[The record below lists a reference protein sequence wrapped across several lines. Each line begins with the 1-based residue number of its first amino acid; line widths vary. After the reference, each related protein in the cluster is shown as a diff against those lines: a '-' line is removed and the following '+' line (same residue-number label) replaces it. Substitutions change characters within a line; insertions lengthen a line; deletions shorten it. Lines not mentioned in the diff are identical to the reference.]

1 MGRLDWR
8 VAAGLALALAML
20 AISAAL
26 IPPYVRNLQYQSA
39 LAAIARRALESSLPE
54 AEIVAEVLREAER
67 RGLKIQPEQVRIR
80 RAHGRV
86 EITVLYDSMAA
97 VAALQRRPP
106 FPPQRK
112 SALDPGPHFTRLGG
126 ICENRD

>member
-20 AISAAL
+20 ALGAAL

-86 EITVLYDSMAA
+86 EITVLYDSM
-97 VAALQRRPP
+97 VRLPLYTVDLHFRPRGRAP
-106 FPPQRK
+106 
-112 SALDPGPHFTRLGG
+112 
-126 ICENRD
+126 